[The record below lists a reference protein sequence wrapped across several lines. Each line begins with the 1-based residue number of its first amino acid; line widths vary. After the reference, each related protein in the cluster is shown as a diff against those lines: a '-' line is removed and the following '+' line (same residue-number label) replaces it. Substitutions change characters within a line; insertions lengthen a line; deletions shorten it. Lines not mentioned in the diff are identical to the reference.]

1 MVMKD
6 FEGRSVLVTG
16 AAQGIGLAVAEAF
29 AARGA
34 RLAVLDRDAAA
45 IEAVAHR
52 LGALALVADLA
63 APAAIDAA
71 CDALQAALGTPDV
84 LAHVAGVLHPG
95 GALDSDDADWQ
106 ASFAVNTWAVVRLN
120 RRLVP
125 GMVARG
131 SGAIV
136 AVGSNAAATPR
147 TGMAA
152 YAASKAATAQY
163 QRCLALELAP
173 RGVRCNL
180 VSPGSTDTAM
190 QRALWQGEDRAA
202 AVIAGSPEA
211 YRLGI
216 PLQRLATPDDI
227 AESVCF
233 LASDR
238 ARHITMHDLRVDG
251 GATFDA

>member
-1 MVMKD
+1 MTTPEFD
-6 FEGRSVLVTG
+6 GRLVLVTG

-34 RLAVLDRDAAA
+34 RLAMLDRDAPRL
-45 IEAVAHR
+45 EAEAHR

-63 APAAIDAA
+63 RPDDIDAA
-71 CDALQAALGTPDV
+71 LDDLTRAAGVPDV
-84 LAHVAGVLHPG
+84 LAQVAGVLRPG
-95 GALDSDDADWQ
+95 SALESSPVDWQ
-106 ASFAVNTWAVVRLN
+106 ATFAVNTWAVVRLCQAIGAGMAA
-120 RRLVP
+120 RR
-125 GMVARG
+125 R
-131 SGAIV
+131 GAIV
-136 AVGSNAAATPR
+136 TVGSNAAGTPR

-163 QRCLALELAP
+163 MRCLALELAP
-173 RGVRCNL
+173 HGVRCNL

-190 QRALWQGEDRAA
+190 QRALWHGEDRAA

-216 PLQRLATPDDI
+216 PLQRLATPADI